1 MVIALQHIL
10 WFGLEKSWVKSEKE
24 SIIESNHLHFFFFF
38 FFWRDSRKKIR
49 ALAKV
54 CDLHYFF
61 FHDKK
66 MPSTIDIIQMFVW
79 NWIFR
84 FQVVTDCAF
93 YFQGFRSSSRL
104 EVGILHFRRNKAICY
119 DSERPVYY
127 SHQSVLGFMTRFDSH
142 IVGRAWINKKAFT

>member
-1 MVIALQHIL
+1 MLQHIL

-24 SIIESNHLHFFFFF
+24 SIIESNHLHFFSFFF
-38 FFWRDSRKKIR
+38 LERFKEKNKSFGKSLWFT
-49 ALAKV
+49 LF
-54 CDLHYFF
+54 FF

-93 YFQGFRSSSRL
+93 YFQGFGSSSRL
-104 EVGILHFRRNKAICY
+104 EVGMLHFRRNKAICY

-142 IVGRAWINKKAFT
+142 IVGRAWINKKAIT